1 LPNTRSAIRQLKKSL
16 KRRMRNRAVK
26 SAIKTRVKKT
36 LAVASTDPDKA
47 ISYLRQA
54 ISEID
59 RAVKKG
65 VIHRNNAAR
74 RKSRLMA
81 KLNKLLASQ
90 AAA

>member
-1 LPNTRSAIRQLKKSL
+1 MPNTRSAIRQLKKSI

-26 SAIKTRVKKT
+26 SAIKTRVKKAL
-36 LAVASTDPDKA
+36 LAASTDPEKVA
-47 ISYLRQA
+47 TYLREA

-81 KLNKLLASQ
+81 KLNKLLGTQ
-90 AAA
+90 ATG

>member
-1 LPNTRSAIRQLKKSL
+1 
-16 KRRMRNRAVK
+16 MRNRAVK